1 MGKAKRVAIYLR
13 VSTTGQTVEN
23 QKRELEEAGERHG
36 WEVVRLF
43 KDAGYSGAKGRDQRP
58 GLDALLQG
66 VARKEFDLVAAWS
79 VDRLGRSLQDLLG
92 TLGELHAKGVGLYL
106 HQQGLDTSTPAGKAM
121 FQMMGVFAEFERAM
135 IRERVM
141 AGLKRAKANG
151 TTLGRPRIDEA
162 AKTAARKA
170 LRSGKGIIKVA
181 KELGLGVGTV
191 HRIKLEMSEVA

>member
-79 VDRLGRSLQDLLG
+79 VDRLGRSLRDC
-92 TLGELHAKGVGLYL
+92 
-106 HQQGLDTSTPAGKAM
+106 
-121 FQMMGVFAEFERAM
+121 
-135 IRERVM
+135 
-141 AGLKRAKANG
+141 
-151 TTLGRPRIDEA
+151 
-162 AKTAARKA
+162 
-170 LRSGKGIIKVA
+170 
-181 KELGLGVGTV
+181 
-191 HRIKLEMSEVA
+191 

>member
-1 MGKAKRVAIYLR
+1 LWQPGPWTA
-13 VSTTGQTVEN
+13 
-23 QKRELEEAGERHG
+23 
-36 WEVVRLF
+36 
-43 KDAGYSGAKGRDQRP
+43 SGALCRTCW
-58 GLDALLQG
+58 AH
-66 VARKEFDLVAAWS
+66 S
-79 VDRLGRSLQDLLG
+79 VNCTPRAS
-92 TLGELHAKGVGLYL
+92 AYL

-151 TTLGRPRIDEA
+151 TTLGRPKIDEA

-191 HRIKLEMSEVA
+191 HRIKLEMSEAA

>member
-13 VSTTGQTVEN
+13 VATTGQTVEN

-151 TTLGRPRIDEA
+151 TTSGGQGLVKPPRPPPAKRCVRGKASSRWRKSLVSASGRYIELS
-162 AKTAARKA
+162 
-170 LRSGKGIIKVA
+170 LR
-181 KELGLGVGTV
+181 
-191 HRIKLEMSEVA
+191 